1 MAKYEC
7 RLIGDFEKIRDL
19 CANKIISGSMSAS
32 YEDGSEYEIDG
43 VRVSVKVFERYS
55 AIGSNRVS
63 LNLTI
68 IGKEEKVF
76 VTAITSGGSQA
87 TFFKIN
93 TIGEEAFLNTLV
105 DALSKY
111 K

>member
-7 RLIGDFEKIRDL
+7 RLKGDFEKIRDL
-19 CANKIISGSMSAS
+19 CTNKIMAGSVSAS

-68 IGKEEKVF
+68 IGKEDEVF

-93 TIGEEAFLNTLV
+93 TFGEEAFLDTLV
-105 DALSKY
+105 GVLNRY